1 MNHRRK
7 AGGFLP
13 SAKTIWPWHESDCA
27 DMLHGA
33 QEGKSHVPW
42 NLRFAETPMT
52 FAAVTV
58 ILWLAFGLSYAVWDV
73 SPWIGIPASGIPY
86 AFFAVATFHPAN
98 SWLCPTITR
107 VRGLREKLI
116 ALTFDDGP
124 SPTITPQVLKVLK
137 EKETKATFFVI
148 GRWARCYPEIT
159 RSIAEHG
166 HEVANHSYLHPRHV
180 YLWTARTLRRDTEL
194 AQRLIER
201 LVGTAPPLYRPP
213 VGFRSV
219 EMKGV
224 MRSLGLRLIN
234 FSARA
239 FDTQRNPPQQM
250 VDRICRFATPGG
262 IIMLHDGSD
271 RTPEPDRRA
280 MLAALPLVID
290 RVKSA
295 GYRFVTVSEL
305 LNLPAQK

>member
-1 MNHRRK
+1 
-7 AGGFLP
+7 
-13 SAKTIWPWHESDCA
+13 
-27 DMLHGA
+27 
-33 QEGKSHVPW
+33 
-42 NLRFAETPMT
+42 MT
-52 FAAVTV
+52 FAAVT
-58 ILWLAFGLSYAVWDV
+58 ILLWLAFVLSYAVWDV

-86 AFFAVATFHPAN
+86 AFFAVATFHPSN

-124 SPTITPQVLKVLK
+124 SPTVTPQVLKVLK

-148 GRWARCYPEIT
+148 GRWARRYPETI
-159 RSIAEHG
+159 RSIAEDG

-194 AQRLIER
+194 AQRLIKR
-201 LVGTAPPLYRPP
+201 LVGTVPPVYRPP

-219 EMKGV
+219 EMRSV
-224 MRSLGLRLIN
+224 MRSLGLRLVN

-239 FDTQRNPPQQM
+239 FDTQGGSPQQM
-250 VDRICRFATPGG
+250 VDRICRLAAQGR

-271 RTPEPDRRA
+271 RTPEPDCRA
-280 MLAALPLVID
+280 MLTALPLIIE
-290 RVKSA
+290 RLKSD

-305 LNLPAQK
+305 LNLQAQA